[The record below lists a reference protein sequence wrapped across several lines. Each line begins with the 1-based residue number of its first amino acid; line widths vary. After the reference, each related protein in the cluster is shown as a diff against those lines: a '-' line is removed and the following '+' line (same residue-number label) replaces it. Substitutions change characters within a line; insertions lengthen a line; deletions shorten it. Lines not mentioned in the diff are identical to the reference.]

1 MATLQAT
8 ETFTR
13 WLRGLNNSGTRAV
26 IVERLQRVARGLEG
40 DVRSVGHGV
49 SELRINHGPGYR
61 VYFTRRGRSIVV
73 LLHGGDKS
81 SQRRDIEKAV
91 RLAELL

>member
-1 MATLQAT
+1 MAILQAT
-8 ETFTR
+8 EAFTR
-13 WLRGLNNSGTRAV
+13 WLRGLSDSRAPGV
-26 IVERLQRVARGLEG
+26 IVERLQRVTRSLEG
-40 DVRSVGHGV
+40 DARSVGHGV

>member
-1 MATLQAT
+1 MTTLRAT
-8 ETFTR
+8 ETFTQ
-13 WLRGLNNSGTRAV
+13 WLRALNDGRARAV

-40 DVRSVGHGV
+40 DVRSVGGGV

-61 VYFTRRGRSIVV
+61 VYFTRRGKTFVV

-81 SQRRDIEKAV
+81 SQRRDIAKAI
-91 RLAELL
+91 RLADSL